1 MYTMNGVEPSKTE
14 LEPDPPE
21 RVPPLP
27 VGEVQ
32 DADWRD
38 WDDSVAF
45 QDSRLSGFS
54 DLDGDSSLPS
64 LEEVDPADVQHFD
77 PFSTDPGP

>member
-1 MYTMNGVEPSKTE
+1 MKQTRDPRQDTDR
-14 LEPDPPE
+14 PDP
-21 RVPPLP
+21 VPPLP

-45 QDSRLSGFS
+45 QDSRMPI
-54 DLDGDSSLPS
+54 DTELDFDHSMPS
-64 LEEVDPADVQHFD
+64 LEDVDPTEIEHFD
-77 PFSTDPGP
+77 PFTQDDAPQYP